1 VYVLLYITVLLPVG
15 VIIIKDFY
23 NTGLGENH
31 EEDCSPELYSNHQHA
46 FRPTGSTT
54 AANITILHKVTHL
67 LVNNPNVIV
76 IAIDYSKAF
85 DTVRYSTLLA
95 KMAQLDIPDCTYNW
109 LVDFF
114 NGHSRHTK
122 YDEQTST

>member
-1 VYVLLYITVLLPVG
+1 MQQPPACLTF
-15 VIIIKDFY
+15 DDQF
-23 NTGLGENH
+23 
-31 EEDCSPELYSNHQHA
+31 A

-122 YDEQTST
+122 YDEQTSTLKPFQLASFRGQ